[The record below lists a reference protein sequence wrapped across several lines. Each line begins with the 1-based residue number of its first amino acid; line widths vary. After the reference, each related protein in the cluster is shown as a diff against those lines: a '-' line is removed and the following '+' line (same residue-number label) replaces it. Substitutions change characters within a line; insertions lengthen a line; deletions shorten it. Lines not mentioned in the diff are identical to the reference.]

1 MMKVFWNCHIII
13 EKGTRIHNKLC
24 TPRPLLLKACPVW
37 ISFGNRTSYP
47 TFKGPDLPSR
57 LKEKKP
63 SPQRQQPHT
72 PVKRTRGK
80 LSICLWH
87 SGRHA
92 PGCPGAQFAFK
103 NSMIRWFCNSHYVSQ
118 LAAFFIDARAKRST
132 VKSCQ
137 MFFSFGS
144 SLPNTQLRIIR
155 KETSFVSITWFTLG
169 HLWFV
174 GTHALLNK
182 EKRHAYTCPFESSV
196 TLPPKR
202 EWQTRKRQ
210 DFALKD

>member
-24 TPRPLLLKACPVW
+24 NPRPLLLKACPVW

-57 LKEKKP
+57 LKEGKP

-144 SLPNTQLRIIR
+144 SLPNTQLRIHR

-182 EKRHAYTCPFESSV
+182 EKKARIH
-196 TLPPKR
+196 LPLWIQSPSLRK
-202 EWQTRKRQ
+202 EKGKLEKRQ

>member
-13 EKGTRIHNKLC
+13 EKGKRIHNKCAPKDLSFWRRAQFGLVLE
-24 TPRPLLLKACPVW
+24 TGRHILHLKA
-37 ISFGNRTSYP
+37 RTSP
-47 TFKGPDLPSR
+47 PV
-57 LKEKKP
+57 KEKKP

-182 EKRHAYTCPFESSV
+182 EKKARIHLPLWNPV

-202 EWQTRKRQ
+202 ERQTRKRQ

>member
-1 MMKVFWNCHIII
+1 MTDLRSSFEKSCMFFRRLSASFAFDTKETGLRKTPETRFEYSQRLTMMKVFWNCHIII
-13 EKGTRIHNKLC
+13 EKGQRIHNKLC
-24 TPRPLLLKACPVW
+24 TQRPLLLKACPVW

-57 LKEKKP
+57 LKEGKP

-144 SLPNTQLRIIR
+144 SLPKHSIKNT
-155 KETSFVSITWFTLG
+155 
-169 HLWFV
+169 
-174 GTHALLNK
+174 
-182 EKRHAYTCPFESSV
+182 
-196 TLPPKR
+196 
-202 EWQTRKRQ
+202 
-210 DFALKD
+210 